1 MAPRP
6 WLRCAPILPRRARS
20 SVDSEKQPL
29 GFIDRIIAPTLGY
42 FAAAVLFGLMTLT
55 CVDVIG
61 RYFFGTP
68 VYGGFEMTEML
79 LAALIFAGLPLV
91 TLRDDHITVDL
102 LDPVVPDWLFRIQHA
117 VACLIGFA
125 ATAYLGYRLWLR
137 AVGMDRAGET
147 TAQLKFKLAYLTY
160 GMSVL
165 MLLTALAMLVLVFRR
180 PIRHDIAQV

>member
-1 MAPRP
+1 M
-6 WLRCAPILPRRARS
+6 
-20 SVDSEKQPL
+20 DSKQPL
-29 GFIDRIIAPTLGY
+29 GLFDRIVAPVLGY
-42 FAAAVLFGLMTLT
+42 FAALVLFCLMALT
-55 CVDVIG
+55 CADVIG
-61 RYFFGTP
+61 RYFFGMP
-68 VYGGFEMTEML
+68 IYGGFEMTEML

-102 LDPVVPDWLFRIQHA
+102 FDPVVPDWLFRIQHV

-125 ATAYLGYRLWLR
+125 ATGYLAWRLWLR

-165 MLLTALAMLVLVFRR
+165 MALTALAMLVLIFRR
-180 PIRHDIAQV
+180 PTRHSVSQV